1 MSTVDALR
9 EERTEIRQ
17 AYLSGQKP
25 KRVLIN
31 ATFSLESACGL
42 AGIDLKKAHYNMELV
57 EQALDK
63 VCQTFPTDTMPAR
76 TSRFAFIHQLV
87 GAKNW
92 VMGSDGTLQHPEIAP
107 MAPEEYDEFIKA
119 PYTFVVSKLLPRI
132 CSRLGK
138 DPISDG
144 LTLTSAFG
152 AFKNIS
158 AANMALNGKL
168 SAKYGY
174 VPGFINNQPFLAPF
188 DFISDHLRGFVGINY
203 DVRRIPDKVKAAAE
217 VIIPLT
223 MRMVV
228 PKVKRP
234 GVCCFVPLHLGPYL
248 NKKAFED
255 LYWPTLEKTIVE
267 LDKMGI
273 SCCLFAEHDWT
284 SRASYLASLPKS
296 SIVYMEYGDPQV
308 FADTVGKD
316 HVIGGFYDPTIS
328 LTRSKEECI
337 DEAKRLLDIVMKTG
351 KYYFCFDKSVLSIK
365 SIDVSKIQAVL
376 EWINANAKY

>member
-1 MSTVDALR
+1 MSTVEELR
-9 EERTEIRQ
+9 QERTEIRK

-42 AGIDLKKAHYNMELV
+42 AGIDIKKAHYSMELV
-57 EQALDK
+57 EQALEK
-63 VCQTFPTDTMPAR
+63 VCQTFRCDTMPAR
-76 TSRFAFIHQLV
+76 TSRFAYIHQLV

-92 VMGSDGTLQHPEIAP
+92 IMGSDGTLQHPEIAP
-107 MAPEEYDEFIKA
+107 MNPDEYDEFINA
-119 PYTFVVSKLLPRI
+119 PYKTVVEKILPRI
-132 CSRLGK
+132 CSSLEK
-138 DPISDG
+138 DPISNG
-144 LTLTSAFG
+144 LTLTAAYG

-158 AANMALNGKL
+158 GANMALNGKL

-188 DFISDHLRGFVGINY
+188 DFISDHLRGFTGINV

-217 VIIPLT
+217 VLVPLT
-223 MRMVV
+223 MKMAV
-228 PKVKRP
+228 PPVMRP
-234 GVCCFVPLHLGPYL
+234 GICSFVPLHLGPYL
-248 NKKAFED
+248 NKKAFEE
-255 LYWPTLEKTIVE
+255 LYWPTLEKIIVE
-267 LDKMGI
+267 LDKIGI
-273 SCCLFAEHDWT
+273 SCALFAEHDWT

-296 SIVYMEYGDPQV
+296 SIVYMEMGDPKV

-365 SIDVSKIQAVL
+365 SINVSKIQAVL
-376 EWINANAKY
+376 EWIYENAKY